1 MKKLLFILAIIGL
14 TSCSVTKHNHR
25 KDPVQS
31 AVENTMKELKNKGI
45 IN

>member
-1 MKKLLFILAIIGL
+1 MKKILIILAIFSL
-14 TSCSVTKHNHR
+14 TSCSVTKPNR

-31 AVENTMKELKNKGI
+31 AVENTMKELKAKGL